1 MTDQQAGAASLN
13 ETPNP
18 DAEHFAQ
25 VTSGIYRRVIPESV
39 WLAIQYAIR
48 NRLPAENPTI
58 MMMFVRIAEVYDE
71 VHKHLQSKVADSDGA
86 EQSALQ
92 LILDPPEGIRQ
103 AEYLPDEI
111 QSPGEMDMC
120 WSEFLVTGSTD
131 PIEKVVAVLDR
142 DDLSRKFVDSMLSST
157 DPPTLELSDDERNEL
172 ARYGIALGQK
182 DGPWQIMSP
191 GDIDILIWFGLKDK
205 NPVFTRIAK
214 EMPEADLVHLA
225 NKGAALWSL
234 KANANQHGTIRLF
247 CEAQAKIEGG
257 IGRQLIDPAG

>member
-1 MTDQQAGAASLN
+1 MTDQVDAASPN
-13 ETPNP
+13 EPPDP

-48 NRLPAENPTI
+48 NQLPADNPTI
-58 MMMFVRIAEVYDE
+58 MMMFVRIAEVYPE
-71 VHKHLQSKVADSDGA
+71 VHEHLQSKLADADGT
-86 EQSALQ
+86 ERSALQ

-120 WSEFLVTGSTD
+120 WSEFLVTGSTE
-131 PIEKVVAVLDR
+131 PVEKVVAVLDR
-142 DDLSRKFVDSMLSST
+142 EDLSREFVDSMLSSG
-157 DPPTLELSDDERNEL
+157 DPPKLELSDDERNEL
-172 ARYGIALGQK
+172 ARYGIALGKK

-191 GDIDILIWFGLKDK
+191 GDIDILVWFGLKDQ
-205 NPVFTRIAK
+205 NPVFSRIVK
-214 EMPEADLVHLA
+214 EMTEDHLVHLA

-234 KANANQHGTIRLF
+234 KANANQHGTIRLL
-247 CEAQAKIEGG
+247 CEAQTKIEGG